1 MADKKIFAVVMDEP
15 NAKIEERIRKEYAN
29 VYRYT
34 DTFLLVPV
42 DAGVTTRDVAVATGI
57 KGPNRDA
64 TGVVFKLNTAYSGY
78 TKRSLWEWLSDV
90 EGA

>member
-1 MADKKIFAVVMDEP
+1 MAGKKVLAVVLDAP
-15 NAKIEERIRKEYAN
+15 DDKVVERIHKEYAN

-34 DTFLLVPV
+34 DTFFLVPV
-42 DAGVTTRDVAVATGI
+42 ESNITTRDVAMATGI

-64 TGVVFKLNTAYSGY
+64 TGVVFKLNAAYSGY

-90 EGA
+90 EGS